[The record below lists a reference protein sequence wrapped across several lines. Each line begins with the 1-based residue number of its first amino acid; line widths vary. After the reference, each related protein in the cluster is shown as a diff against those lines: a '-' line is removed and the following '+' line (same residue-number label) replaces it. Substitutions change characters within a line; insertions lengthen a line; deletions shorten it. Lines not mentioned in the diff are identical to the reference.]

1 MDRVILDID
10 QIGKRQDK
18 IWGNYPPNGNL
29 PGSQYRVKPLS
40 IVSTELPGVLNFVIK
55 IDTHAN
61 QDHQNSRQKNPAPQ
75 EEHEK
80 NKETVH
86 NVPQQGD
93 WMKLLLES
101 ATLQAQGN
109 MNMKMMWLMMS
120 Y

>member
-1 MDRVILDID
+1 MSQSVSQHNEGCLVGEGGMDRVILDID

-55 IDTHAN
+55 NRHTC
-61 QDHQNSRQKNPAPQ
+61 QPRPPEQPPKSPAPQ

-93 WMKLLLES
+93 
-101 ATLQAQGN
+101 
-109 MNMKMMWLMMS
+109 
-120 Y
+120 

>member
-1 MDRVILDID
+1 MDRIILDID

-61 QDHQNSRQKNPAPQ
+61 QDHQNSHQKARLRK
-75 EEHEK
+75 K
-80 NKETVH
+80 NTRRTRKRSTTCLSKVIE
-86 NVPQQGD
+86 
-93 WMKLLLES
+93 
-101 ATLQAQGN
+101 
-109 MNMKMMWLMMS
+109 
-120 Y
+120 

>member
-1 MDRVILDID
+1 MGRVILDID

-55 IDTHAN
+55 NRHTC
-61 QDHQNSRQKNPAPQ
+61 QPRPPEQPPKSPAPQ

-93 WMKLLLES
+93 
-101 ATLQAQGN
+101 
-109 MNMKMMWLMMS
+109 
-120 Y
+120 